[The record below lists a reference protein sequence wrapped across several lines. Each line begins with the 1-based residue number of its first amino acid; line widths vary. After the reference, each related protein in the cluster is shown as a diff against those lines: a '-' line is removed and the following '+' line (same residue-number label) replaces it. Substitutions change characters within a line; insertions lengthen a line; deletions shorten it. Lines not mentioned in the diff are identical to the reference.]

1 VTGSEREPFTNGPE
15 PFTRDALDPSEGRAR
30 RMRNRPNLHCS
41 MPRSL
46 QYRLSCIIVA
56 ERRTVATVID
66 KVVDDYLSLPEHE
79 PRPFI
84 PWELVHEDTESRNYS
99 LIPEAYHRL
108 KERAEIEGRTVQVLF
123 IRAVYD
129 YVRASPDDPVKE
141 PVVVESDDSVR
152 ELSED

>member
-1 VTGSEREPFTNGPE
+1 
-15 PFTRDALDPSEGRAR
+15 
-30 RMRNRPNLHCS
+30 MRNRPNLHCS

-46 QYRLSCIIVA
+46 QYRLSHIIVA

-84 PWELVHEDTESRNYS
+84 PSELVHEDTESRNYS
-99 LIPEAYHRL
+99 LIPEAYQRL
-108 KERAEIEGRTVQVLF
+108 RERADREGRTVQVLF

-141 PVVVESDDSVR
+141 PVVAESDDSVVPVDSDC

>member
-1 VTGSEREPFTNGPE
+1 
-15 PFTRDALDPSEGRAR
+15 
-30 RMRNRPNLHCS
+30 MRNRPNLHCS

-46 QYRLSCIIVA
+46 QYRLSYIIVA

-66 KVVDDYLSLPEHE
+66 KVVDDYLSLPQHE

-84 PWELVHEDTESRNYS
+84 PSELVHEDTESRNYS
-99 LIPEAYHRL
+99 LIPEAYQRL
-108 KERAEIEGRTVQVLF
+108 RERAEREGRTVQVLF

-141 PVVVESDDSVR
+141 PMVAESDDSVVPVDSDC